1 MNQNQATMELPGDPL
16 VDSISEKLEALSSLS
31 TNCCIYKVHDRLR
44 RLNLDAYS
52 PRVVSI
58 GPLHHGKEEEL
69 EAIEDHKLR
78 FLQSFILR
86 TALSFISI
94 TPKVSLSPKSR
105 SATSQ
110 KLSTVILFE
119 QCHRLDACFFHYMRF
134 LSCFVT
140 SPMDAELFIDNEIIV
155 IRRGNAEDVSRL
167 FTTILKETTQTNYR
181 GRGTCQL
188 LREAIPVNDLKGL
201 GECLEN
207 KEIKKPIVVVR
218 GTVGST
224 STVDNSCLGVFIEET
239 ASLDIEKMNAF
250 GSVIPES
257 KTNFLS
263 RKEVPWYL
271 DDGTARVYVCNYQLA
286 EGFYDTLKK
295 YLSKEPVITYL
306 KTFASD
312 GKEKLIMVTDA
323 DCWKRQKVLEIGTD
337 LTVVG
342 TAMRDKD
349 GAPTIADAYRFFNG
363 HIELDDFVNYLE
375 SGLEIKISDITEA
388 LYRNIILFEQCHR
401 LDACFF
407 HYMRFLSCFV
417 TSPMDAEFFIDNGII
432 VIRRGNAEDISRLF
446 TTILKETTL
455 TNYRGR
461 GFYYQTVYDNLQGYC
476 NRSWN
481 MWKATLRRD
490 YFHNPCCF
498 RCCCCF
504 LPMMTFIQA
513 LCSILALEL

>member
-1 MNQNQATMELPGDPL
+1 MRRLGIAPTSDMNQNQATMELPGDPL

-94 TPKVSLSPKSR
+94 TPKVMYLV
-105 SATSQ
+105 AAAVCCG
-110 KLSTVILFE
+110 LGILI
-119 QCHRLDACFFHYMRF
+119 RF
-134 LSCFVT
+134 S
-140 SPMDAELFIDNEIIV
+140 SGSNKM
-155 IRRGNAEDVSRL
+155 
-167 FTTILKETTQTNYR
+167 
-181 GRGTCQL
+181 TCQL

-375 SGLEIKISDITEA
+375 SGLETGGNLSLYLIALSAVLVALNISW
-388 LYRNIILFEQCHR
+388 RSR
-401 LDACFF
+401 
-407 HYMRFLSCFV
+407 
-417 TSPMDAEFFIDNGII
+417 EF
-432 VIRRGNAEDISRLF
+432 
-446 TTILKETTL
+446 
-455 TNYRGR
+455 
-461 GFYYQTVYDNLQGYC
+461 
-476 NRSWN
+476 
-481 MWKATLRRD
+481 
-490 YFHNPCCF
+490 
-498 RCCCCF
+498 
-504 LPMMTFIQA
+504 
-513 LCSILALEL
+513 